1 MTHVKDNGSSHHGK
15 VDVIDHCM
23 GITGLALAAANLLFD
38 LLETGFYFPPR
49 TIVLDD
55 LFNGQIQVSRKEGN
69 SLCFTKDPDYPDR
82 AFGDLEKN
90 NLPIKEYH
98 KKAIDNQSVTC

>member
-1 MTHVKDNGSSHHGK
+1 MTHVKDNGSCHHGK

-23 GITGLALAAANLLFD
+23 GITGLALATANLLFD

-55 LFNGQIQVSRKEGN
+55 LFNGVHNRKESNPLG
-69 SLCFTKDPDYPDR
+69 FMKDPDYPDR
-82 AFGDLEKN
+82 AFEPLEHDH
-90 NLPIKEYH
+90 ICSI
-98 KKAIDNQSVTC
+98 AGTSR